1 MITYATMHLNA
12 LSEDLTIY
20 VSVNDMM
27 ILQPVD
33 VFMSSCT
40 TVMYVHISMTL
51 MFLSCNKQ

>member
-1 MITYATMHLNA
+1 MITYATMHLNM
-12 LSEDLTIY
+12 LSEDLTVY
-20 VSVNDMM
+20 VSVNDMI

-51 MFLSCNKQ
+51 MFSSL